1 MALGVFWMVLSIVTA
16 TAGELPNLEQG
27 LDKGKCTKFPTP
39 GADQY
44 FVGTWTLEE
53 DGVVSGTETR
63 ILFANPKWKS
73 RRGPD
78 GKVGRDCVVVW
89 NITGHRSDPVTC
101 TGCDFGLKFQAS
113 VDYTKS
119 TCPQR
124 LYNEGAYRG
133 GHYDVSL
140 RSDGTTAMYFS
151 RTGKQ
156 FATGHHVKGSLNYK
170 TPHAC
175 VWF

>member
-1 MALGVFWMVLSIVTA
+1 MGFGILWMVWAVLSSQ
-16 TAGELPNLEQG
+16 AGDLPALDQNLQ
-27 LDKGKCTKFPTP
+27 KGKCTKFPTP

-44 FVGTWTLEE
+44 FVGNWTLGE
-53 DGVVSGTETR
+53 DGVVSGTESR
-63 ILFANPKWKS
+63 ILYANPKWKS

-89 NITGHRSDPVTC
+89 NITGHRSKPVTC

-113 VDYTKS
+113 VDYSKS
-119 TCPQR
+119 TCAQR

-156 FATGHHVKGSLNYK
+156 FATGHHVEGSLNYR

>member
-1 MALGVFWMVLSIVTA
+1 MIKPLIVLEIANNHMGDRRHGQKLIEQLGDVV
-16 TAGELPNLEQG
+16 
-27 LDKGKCTKFPTP
+27 
-39 GADQY
+39 DQY
-44 FVGTWTLEE
+44 AEVF
-53 DGVVSGTETR
+53 
-63 ILFANPKWKS
+63 
-73 RRGPD
+73 
-78 GKVGRDCVVVW
+78 
-89 NITGHRSDPVTC
+89 
-101 TGCDFGLKFQAS
+101 DFGLKFQAS
-113 VDYTKS
+113 VDYSKS

-133 GHYDVSL
+133 GQYDVSL

-156 FATGHHVKGSLNYK
+156 FATGHHVEGSLNYR